1 MSIALDGGTATNVN
15 DYAPSRNASGVVW
28 TSPTLPSG
36 NHTLTITNTG
46 QRNPSSSGNN
56 IAIDRADITT
66 AASQSIVDGN
76 VTGTGSNQFQY
87 GANWGVKIGRAS
99 CRERV

>member
-46 QRNPSSSGNN
+46 QRNPSSRSEERRVGKEG
-56 IAIDRADITT
+56 RSRW
-66 AASQSIVDGN
+66 ASHHLKNGN

-87 GANWGVKIGRAS
+87 GANWGVTTGVADM
-99 CRERV
+99 